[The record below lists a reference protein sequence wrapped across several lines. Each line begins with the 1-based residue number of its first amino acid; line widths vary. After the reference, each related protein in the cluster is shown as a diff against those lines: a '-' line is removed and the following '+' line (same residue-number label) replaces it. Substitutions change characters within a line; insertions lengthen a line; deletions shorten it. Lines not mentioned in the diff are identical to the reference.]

1 MAMSSTI
8 DMHML
13 VEEDMREKSPLDQ
26 RKTEMGKTSSE
37 TIATGQLG
45 AHASHSTFFD
55 S

>member
-13 VEEDMREKSPLDQ
+13 VEEDMREKSPQDQ

-37 TIATGQLG
+37 TITTGRLG
-45 AHASHSTFFD
+45 AHAPHNTSFYS
-55 S
+55 